1 MKKLLIALVV
11 LFGYATSAS
20 AISGVNFGI
29 SITAGQFEADGAKEE
44 FTGAHVSSTSPGDV
58 SKKASAEGDT
68 AEALFG
74 FGSIFIEKTLGDR
87 LAIGVDYVP
96 MTLDSETAE
105 NIQDND
111 DNPAAGKGT
120 DQTNTVQVDFSDLT
134 TLYLTFALNDSM
146 YVKAGLVEVDVET
159 NESLGTGGAYGNT
172 TLDGTMLAIGYNRD
186 LDTGAFVRLEAHTMD
201 LDGVTLTNT
210 NDSTKSITADGFT
223 GYGAKLSIG
232 RSF

>member
-1 MKKLLIALVV
+1 MKKFLIALVV

-44 FTGAHVSSTSPGDV
+44 FKGAHSSSASPGDV
-58 SKKASAEGDT
+58 SIKATTEGDG

-74 FGSIFIEKTLGDR
+74 FGSIFVEKTLGDR

-96 MTLDSETAE
+96 MTLDTETAE
-105 NIQDND
+105 NSRHVDVTPTGIIGSK
-111 DNPAAGKGT
+111 A
-120 DQTNTVQVDFSDLT
+120 TNTVQVDFSDLT
-134 TLYLTFALNDSM
+134 TLYLTLKLNDSM

-172 TLDGTMLAIGYNRD
+172 SLDGTMLAIGYNRD
-186 LDTGAFVRLEAHTMD
+186 LNTGAFVRLEAHTMS

-210 NDSTKSITADGFT
+210 ADSTKSITADGVS
-223 GYGAKLSIG
+223 GYGAKFSIG

>member
-1 MKKLLIALVV
+1 MKKLLIALFLV
-11 LFGYATSAS
+11 FGYVTSAS

-58 SKKASAEGDT
+58 SKEASAEGDT

-105 NIQDND
+105 NVQDND

-120 DQTNTVQVDFSDLT
+120 NQTNTVQVDFSDLT

-172 TLDGTMLAIGYNRD
+172 SLDGHMLAIGYNRD

-210 NDSTKSITADGFT
+210 NDSTKSVTADGFT